1 MVPLFL
7 IAGKNS
13 NGRVC
18 CLVKCS
24 VVTRKP
30 PASSLQTKGASSEII
45 PQTQQ
50 QCEKR
55 LSLIDKL
62 DQSEDSKLKKTFPM
76 PSCSYQV
83 DKDLNTSA
91 SPTSMVGFKS
101 YFSNKYLARPA
112 PRSAPASNQTSPS
125 HHSSH
130 CRFKGSK
137 LPTTAGLMPIY
148 TSALKTLITDAAK
161 CQIAE
166 DDDREQRKITPDAS
180 EQREVKTG
188 HHSAGDTFENNT
200 SPSRSPKLSGKS
212 SPGRLQVKRSRRH
225 TIANGVSTTSY
236 PDGGFRYM
244 AGFSSAAKT
253 KKTIRD
259 GKSSSTPEPSP
270 PPGRSGN
277 RNKGSPKRSNR
288 DKSGQSGSPKL

>member
-1 MVPLFL
+1 
-7 IAGKNS
+7 
-13 NGRVC
+13 
-18 CLVKCS
+18 
-24 VVTRKP
+24 
-30 PASSLQTKGASSEII
+30 
-45 PQTQQ
+45 
-50 QCEKR
+50 
-55 LSLIDKL
+55 
-62 DQSEDSKLKKTFPM
+62 M

-112 PRSAPASNQTSPS
+112 PCSAPASNQMSPS

-148 TSALKTLITDAAK
+148 TSALKTLITDAVK

-166 DDDREQRKITPDAS
+166 DDDREQWKITPDTS
-180 EQREVKTG
+180 EQREVKMR

-212 SPGRLQVKRSRRH
+212 SPGNWRVNSPGGTPLPTVSPRPRTQMVDSDTWLVSALLQKQRRQSEMGSHRQLQSHHHLLVILATGTEDHQKDPTETKVVKVVAQNFKSF
-225 TIANGVSTTSY
+225 TLYGVIC
-236 PDGGFRYM
+236 YM
-244 AGFSSAAKT
+244 
-253 KKTIRD
+253 
-259 GKSSSTPEPSP
+259 
-270 PPGRSGN
+270 
-277 RNKGSPKRSNR
+277 
-288 DKSGQSGSPKL
+288 